1 MTDDSQGDERFEDA
15 GADAASGTELDP
27 VAVALG
33 SDIRGLRKAQG
44 LTLSEL
50 AERTGRSI
58 GFLSQIERGLKKP
71 SVGTLQSLGDALGLG
86 IGWFMQGADVGDDPE
101 ERAVV
106 VRGHQ
111 RRRISYTGLS
121 STDYLG
127 MQDYLLSPDLNAN
140 HGLVLTTYAPGA
152 SSGDDLNGHEGE
164 ESGYV
169 LSGVVVLELSE
180 NTHRLE
186 TGDSFHF
193 DSAIPHRY
201 SNPGPAPAS
210 TIMALVP
217 MALRYGHAHSG
228 ADSTDGG

>member
-1 MTDDSQGDERFEDA
+1 MTDDSQGEDRLDDG
-15 GADAASGTELDP
+15 GAEPGGGTELDP

-33 SDIRGLRKAQG
+33 SDVRGLRKAQG
-44 LTLSEL
+44 LTLAEL

-86 IGWFMQGADVGDDPE
+86 IGWFMQGADVGEDPE

-164 ESGYV
+164 ESGFV
-169 LSGVVVLELSE
+169 LSGTVVLELGE
-180 NTHRLE
+180 RTYRLE

-201 SNPGPAPAS
+201 SNPGPGPAS

-217 MALRYGHAHSG
+217 MALRYGHAH
-228 ADSTDGG
+228 GGGDAPSED